1 MKTLA
6 FFNNKGGVGKTTLV
20 YHLAWMFSRM
30 NKRVV
35 VADLD
40 PQANL
45 TSMFLPEETLERI
58 WNESGPGQSIMAA
71 LAPIIKGTGDIAP
84 APVQKITPS
93 LWLIPGDLGLA
104 QFEAELSE
112 AWGKC
117 LEGREP
123 AFRTTSAFYRTLQST
138 GRNAKADIILIDVG
152 PNLGAINRAALI
164 CADAIV
170 LPLAPDLFS
179 LQGLRNLGPT
189 LKRWRHEWKQRLT
202 QNTAD
207 DLELPTGELTALGY
221 VILQFGLRDSG
232 IVKAYDRWA
241 KKIPTIY
248 AEYILGV
255 KGLQQPAAD
264 ADDHRIA
271 MLKHYRS
278 LVPMAME
285 ARKPIFDLKAADGAI
300 GAHNYAVQDAF
311 GDFQNLA
318 TKILSKLNLD
328 EKDSETDFTLPLS

>member
-1 MKTLA
+1 MKTIA

-30 NKRVV
+30 GKRVV

-45 TSMFLPEETLERI
+45 TSMFLPEEKLEEI
-58 WNESGPGQSIMAA
+58 WSDSRPNQSIMGA
-71 LAPIIKGTGDIAP
+71 LSPIIKGTGDIAP
-84 APVQKITPS
+84 APFQKIREN
-93 LWLIPGDLGLA
+93 LWLIPGDLALA

-123 AFRTTSAFYRTLQST
+123 AFRTTSAFYRAIAGVAES
-138 GRNAKADIILIDVG
+138 AAADFVLIDVG

-164 CADAIV
+164 CADWII

-189 LKRWRHEWKQRLT
+189 LKRWRSEWQLRLA
-202 QNTAD
+202 QNPAP
-207 DLELPTGELTALGY
+207 DLKLPEGKLEALGY
-221 VILQFGLRDSG
+221 IVMQFGLRDSSV
-232 IVKAYDRWA
+232 VKAYERWLD
-241 KKIPTIY
+241 KIPETY
-248 AEYILGV
+248 ATNI
-255 KGLQQPAAD
+255 KGLQQD
-264 ADDHRIA
+264 GDDVDDHRLA

-285 ARKPIFDLKAADGAI
+285 ARKPIFDLKAADGAL
-300 GAHNYAVQDAF
+300 GAHTYAVKRCFD
-311 GDFQNLA
+311 DFETLA
-318 TKILSKLNLD
+318 TTILDRIEMMEFYSENL
-328 EKDSETDFTLPLS
+328 

>member
-30 NKRVV
+30 GKRVV

-45 TSMFLPEETLERI
+45 TSMFLPEETLEEI
-58 WNESGPGQSIMAA
+58 WSETGPSLSIMRA
-71 LAPIIKGTGDIAP
+71 LAPIIKGTGDITT
-84 APVQKITPS
+84 TPIQQVRSS

-104 QFEAELSE
+104 QFEGELSE

-117 LEGREP
+117 LDGKEP
-123 AFRTTSAFYRTLQST
+123 AFRTTSAFYRIIQAT
-138 GRNAKADIILIDVG
+138 GRAAKADIMLIDVG

-189 LKRWRHEWKQRLT
+189 LKRWRNEWKVRLEH
-202 QNTAD
+202 NPAD
-207 DLELPTGELTALGY
+207 DLKLPSGELKALGY
-221 VILQFGLRDSG
+221 VILQFGLRDAG
-232 IVKAYDRWA
+232 TIVKAYERWA
-241 KKIPTIY
+241 RKIPCTY
-248 AEYILGV
+248 AEYILGK
-255 KGLQQPAAD
+255 KGLQQTN
-264 ADDHRIA
+264 DDIDGHRIA

-285 ARKPIFDLKAADGAI
+285 ARKPIFDLKAADGAL
-300 GAHNYAVQDAF
+300 GAHTYAVQSAYA
-311 GDFQNLA
+311 DFRNLA
-318 TKILSKLNLD
+318 ATILERL
-328 EKDSETDFTLPLS
+328 ELSDAWM

>member
-1 MKTLA
+1 MKTIA

-30 NKRVV
+30 GKRVV

-45 TSMFLPEETLERI
+45 TSMFLPEGKLEEI
-58 WNESGPGQSIMAA
+58 WTESGPGLSIMRA
-71 LAPIIKGTGDIAP
+71 LAPIIKGTGDIAT
-84 APVQKITPS
+84 TPIQEIRS
-93 LWLIPGDLGLA
+93 NLWLIPGDLGLA

-117 LEGREP
+117 LDGKEP
-123 AFRTTSAFYRTLQST
+123 AFRTTSAFYRIIQ
-138 GRNAKADIILIDVG
+138 GVADAANADVVLLDVG

-189 LKRWRHEWKQRLT
+189 LKRWRQEWKTRLAH
-202 QNTAD
+202 NPAD
-207 DLELPTGELTALGY
+207 DLKLPSGDLKALGY
-221 VILQFGLRDSG
+221 VILQFGLRDANTV
-232 IVKAYDRWA
+232 VKAYDRWA
-241 KKIPTIY
+241 KRIPETY
-248 AEYILGV
+248 AEYILGQ
-255 KGLQQPAAD
+255 KGLQQNDDD
-264 ADDHRIA
+264 AQSHRIA

-285 ARKPIFDLKAADGAI
+285 ARKPIFDLKAADGAL
-300 GAHNYAVQDAF
+300 GAHSYAVQDAYA
-311 GDFQNLA
+311 DFRNLA
-318 TKILSKLNLD
+318 SSILERLNMSDDWL
-328 EKDSETDFTLPLS
+328 

>member
-1 MKTLA
+1 MKTIA

-30 NKRVV
+30 GKRVV

-45 TSMFLPEETLERI
+45 TSMFLPEEKLEEI
-58 WNESGPGQSIMAA
+58 WSESRPNQSIMGA
-71 LAPIIKGTGDIAP
+71 LSPIIKGTGDIAP
-84 APVQKITPS
+84 APFQKIRS
-93 LWLIPGDLGLA
+93 NLWLIPGDLALA

-123 AFRTTSAFYRTLQST
+123 AFRTTSAFYRAIACVAES
-138 GRNAKADIILIDVG
+138 AAADFVLLDVG

-164 CADAIV
+164 CADWII

-189 LKRWRHEWKQRLT
+189 LKRWRSEWQLRLA
-202 QNTAD
+202 QNPAP
-207 DLELPTGELTALGY
+207 DLKLPEGKLGALGY
-221 VILQFGLRDSG
+221 IVMQFGLRDSSV
-232 IVKAYDRWA
+232 VKAYERWLD
-241 KKIPTIY
+241 KIPETY
-248 AEYILGV
+248 ATNI
-255 KGLQQPAAD
+255 KGLQQD
-264 ADDHRIA
+264 GDDVDEHRLA

-285 ARKPIFDLKAADGAI
+285 ARKPIFDLKAADGAL
-300 GAHNYAVQDAF
+300 GAHTYAVKRCSD
-311 GDFQNLA
+311 DFETLASTILDRIEMMEIHSQNL
-318 TKILSKLNLD
+318 
-328 EKDSETDFTLPLS
+328 

>member
-30 NKRVV
+30 GKRVV
-35 VADLD
+35 AVDLD

-45 TSMFLPEETLERI
+45 TSMFLPEEKLEEI
-58 WNESGPGQSIMAA
+58 WSDGGPSQSIMGA

-84 APVQKITPS
+84 APFQKLQEN

-104 QFEAELSE
+104 QFEGELSE

-123 AFRTTSAFYRTLQST
+123 AFRTTSAFYRAIQVV
-138 GRNAKADIILIDVG
+138 AKSARADLVLIDVG

-164 CADAIV
+164 CADWIV

-189 LKRWRHEWKQRLT
+189 LKRWRGEWKLRLD
-202 QNTAD
+202 QNPAK
-207 DLELPTGELTALGY
+207 DLELPKGRLGALGY
-221 VILQFGLRDSG
+221 IVMQFGLRDSG
-232 IVKAYDRWA
+232 VVKAYERWLE
-241 KKIPTIY
+241 KIPATYSENIR
-248 AEYILGV
+248 
-255 KGLQQPAAD
+255 GLQQD
-264 ADDHRIA
+264 GDDMRDHRLA

-285 ARKPIFDLKAADGAI
+285 ARKPIFDLKAADGAL
-300 GAHNYAVQDAF
+300 GAHSYAVKSCFA
-311 GDFQNLA
+311 DFESLA
-318 TKILSKLNLD
+318 STILERMEWMELI
-328 EKDSETDFTLPLS
+328 

>member
-1 MKTLA
+1 MKTIA

-30 NKRVV
+30 GKRVV

-45 TSMFLPEETLERI
+45 TSMFLKEDKLEEI
-58 WNESGPGQSIMAA
+58 WSEKGPPLSIMQA
-71 LAPIIKGTGDIAP
+71 LAPIIKGTGDIA
-84 APVQKITPS
+84 ATPVQQIRST

-104 QFEAELSE
+104 QFEGELSE

-117 LEGREP
+117 LDGKEP
-123 AFRTTSAFYRTLQST
+123 AFRTTSAFYRIIQ
-138 GRNAKADIILIDVG
+138 NVANDAKADVVLLDVG

-189 LKRWRHEWKQRLT
+189 LKRWRHEWKTRLAH
-202 QNTAD
+202 NPAD
-207 DLELPTGELTALGY
+207 DLKLPSGDLMALGY
-221 VILQFGLRDSG
+221 VILQFGLRDANTV
-232 IVKAYDRWA
+232 VKAYDRWA
-241 KKIPTIY
+241 QRIPETY
-248 AEYILGV
+248 AEYILGQ
-255 KGLQQPAAD
+255 KGLQQND
-264 ADDHRIA
+264 GDTQSHRIA

-285 ARKPIFDLKAADGAI
+285 ARKPIFDLKAADGAL
-300 GAHNYAVQDAF
+300 GAHSYAVQDAYA
-311 GDFQNLA
+311 DFKALA
-318 TKILSKLNLD
+318 ATILERLNMSDDYL
-328 EKDSETDFTLPLS
+328 

>member
-30 NKRVV
+30 GKRVV

-45 TSMFLPEETLERI
+45 TSMFLPEEKLEDI
-58 WNESGPGQSIMAA
+58 WSETGPSLSIMHA
-71 LAPIIKGTGDIAP
+71 LAPIIKGTGDIAA
-84 APVQKITPS
+84 APVQKITTS

-117 LEGREP
+117 LDRKEP
-123 AFRTTSAFYRTLQST
+123 GFRTTSAFYRIIQAT
-138 GRNAKADIILIDVG
+138 GHDAKADIILIDVG

-189 LKRWRHEWKQRLT
+189 LKRWRIEWKTRLE
-202 QNTAD
+202 QNPAD
-207 DLELPTGELTALGY
+207 DLDLPTGELTALGY
-221 VILQFGLRDSG
+221 VILQFGLRDSRV
-232 IVKAYDRWA
+232 VKAYDRWA
-241 KKIPTIY
+241 KKIPATY
-248 AEYILGV
+248 ADYILGQ
-255 KGLQQPAAD
+255 KGLQQTNED
-264 ADDHRIA
+264 GDNHRIA

-300 GAHNYAVQDAF
+300 GAHTYAVQDADA
-311 GDFQNLA
+311 DFQNLA
-318 TKILSKLNLD
+318 LTILQKLGMDDYEELWA
-328 EKDSETDFTLPLS
+328 